1 MKSDTP
7 LDYAVFQ
14 LSPKHS
20 RCELFVS
27 SDGSTEKI
35 ASGLLKP
42 FVSHLQIAEEQLASG
57 SQSVKLEVGRQKNAE
72 AWFTKGTLER
82 FVRFVSTPEVL
93 ELVNTFDA
101 EMSQLEA
108 ARRIYSQGAGSQ
120 LSGGDGSGVAAADDA
135 TKKELLRAIDVRLL
149 AVRQDLSTTCSR
161 AAAAGFNIDSVS
173 ELQMFAERFDAHRLN
188 EACGKFIS
196 LSERRPEIFQPWKSG
211 PDDRTVRSSY
221 GSDMS
226 IDDEPTSPLA
236 RQGSATCQQL
246 NPPSVTFTADLTF
259 SRESSVEREEGKE
272 KTKDAIPEKDK
283 REESSTPDQNV
294 SIQASQ
300 PTRRLSVQDRI
311 NMFENKQKENSG
323 GKPAVVVKSVE
334 LRRLSSDLSA
344 SGGLAEKGVLRRW
357 SGASDMSIDLSADK
371 KDTESPCC
379 TPVSSVVSQSKMV
392 SNSNDGT
399 TEVSSIAKPEI
410 KVVPSFGRIHDSRSH
425 GVSFND
431 SEGVSESGKSN
442 SNLVSGKIG
451 GLKHPVLGKTQSRS
465 FISVSE
471 DGDCSEGNCKT
482 SIGGKNEGIV
492 ELQNQEKLKGSQS
505 GEESTGSHGV
515 NDQASSLNH
524 IKPFVSK
531 SGEQLKVPNHI
542 KLFVSRSGEQ
552 CKGPNQS
559 TSNSREDFKS
569 RDESTQQNQK
579 ATRKTAVESG
589 VLEYDAGSKIKK
601 AFAAR
606 YRGIEGDSFSDKKE
620 VKPVGEIEVADK
632 KVSYMSEKVSSTSVP
647 SIEDSGLQ
655 RPKLNGQGLTAEL
668 NKKARVQLDESS
680 FSDNRTLY
688 SAKVITEAQEGF
700 DSFTTPPPDQV
711 QRIRQSKGNQELND
725 ELKLKA
731 NELERLFA
739 EHKSRVPTDQSN
751 STLKGKSGER
761 ETQLEPSS
769 SLRYTNPV
777 ADIAPQSSDIYQ
789 STEPTRF
796 PKNSTKFNVA
806 SPLKT
811 IDAINKNFSELS
823 IQEGSRGKL
832 YDRYMQKRDA
842 KLKEEW
848 SSNRAEKEARFKSM
862 QDSLERNR
870 SEMKGKIS
878 GSADTQDS
886 VLSARRRAER
896 LRSYNSKSVLKG
908 DQQDLD
914 FGDSEDDEEA
924 LDFQNRLHDD
934 RALDNTLFRDGFS
947 RGAQGKKLL
956 PPSKSSSSTTPRT
969 SAVPVPKSSTKYSA
983 NSAKRRMQM
992 ENPLAQSVPNFSD
1005 LRKENAKP
1013 SPGATSSKTTRSLVR
1028 NYSRSKSTNDEGAIV
1043 REDKSRR
1050 SHSLRKSSANPSDFG
1065 EMMSPLD
1072 SNGVNL
1078 TPIKFDVDTMKNVS
1092 VKPFLKKGSRANF
1105 VSQTS
1110 IAREKASLVSEF
1122 IKNEE
1127 ENNDMESG
1135 PDEFVSV
1142 GKSEVEEEF
1151 EVLNTEDNQKIFNNG
1166 EPKQGLEAEKLT
1178 KSGSENG
1185 DITTLVS
1192 QLPTIDSMQ
1201 DWPDESPASW
1211 NYSHRQNPFSY
1222 PHEMSDIDA
1231 SVDSPVGSPASW
1243 NSNSYNQIETDSAR
1257 MRKKWG
1263 TAQKPMLVAHS
1274 SNNLPRKDMKSGFKR
1289 LLKFGRKSRGSD
1301 ILVDWISATTS
1312 EGDDD
1317 TEDGRDPANRLSE
1330 DSRKSRMGFSHV
1342 QQQPYEDSFNETEF
1356 VNESVQSSQ
1365 NSIPAPPA
1373 NFKLRED
1380 HMSGSSIKPPGH
1392 SFRYPHSEAKEV
1404 TRSLDKLFPT
1414 ESFTVQ
1420 NDRCSHFRM
1429 QP

>member
-1 MKSDTP
+1 MTKMKSDMP

-42 FVSHLQIAEEQLASG
+42 FVSHLQITEEQLASG
-57 SQSVKLEVGRQKNAE
+57 SQSVKLEVGRQKNVE
-72 AWFTKGTLER
+72 TWFTKGTLER

-108 ARRIYSQGAGSQ
+108 ARMIYSQGAGSQ
-120 LSGGDGSGVAAADDA
+120 LSGGGGSGVAAADDA

-149 AVRQDLSTTCSR
+149 AVRHDLSTTCSR

-196 LSERRPEIFQPWKSG
+196 LSERRPEIVQPWKSG
-211 PDDRTVRSSY
+211 SYDRTVRSSY

-226 IDDEPTSPLA
+226 IDDEPTSPLT
-236 RQGSATCQQL
+236 RQEPAMCQQL
-246 NPPSVTFTADLTF
+246 NPPSATFTANPTF

-272 KTKDAIPEKDK
+272 KTKDTTPEKGKEKTKDTIPEKDK
-283 REESSTPDQNV
+283 REESSTPDQTV

-300 PTRRLSVQDRI
+300 PMRRLSVQDRI

-344 SGGLAEKGVLRRW
+344 AGGLAEKGVLRRW

-371 KDTESPCC
+371 KDTESPSC
-379 TPVSSVVSQSKMV
+379 TPVSSVVSQSKKA

-425 GVSFND
+425 GVSFNG
-431 SEGVSESGKSN
+431 SERVSESNKSN
-442 SNLVSGKIG
+442 SYLSSGKIG
-451 GLKHPVLGKTQSRS
+451 GLKHQVLGKTQSRY
-465 FISVSE
+465 FISVS

-505 GEESTGSHGV
+505 GEQSTGSHGV
-515 NDQASSLNH
+515 NDLASSLNH
-524 IKPFVSK
+524 IKPFVGK
-531 SGEQLKVPNHI
+531 S
-542 KLFVSRSGEQ
+542 EQ

-559 TSNSREDFKS
+559 TSNSMEDFKS
-569 RDESTQQNQK
+569 RDESTQRNQK
-579 ATRKTAVESG
+579 STRKTAVESG

-606 YRGIEGDSFSDKKE
+606 YKGIEGDSSADQKE

-632 KVSYMSEKVSSTSVP
+632 KVSYISEKVSTTSVP

-655 RPKLNGQGLTAEL
+655 RPKINGQGLTAEH

-700 DSFTTPPPDQV
+700 DSFTTPLPNQV

-725 ELKLKA
+725 ELKMKA

-739 EHKSRVPTDQSN
+739 EHKSRVPTDQFN

-761 ETQLEPSS
+761 ESQLEPLS
-769 SLRYTNPV
+769 SLRYTKPV
-777 ADIAPQSSDIYQ
+777 ADIAHQSSDIYQ

-806 SPLKT
+806 SPVKT

-823 IQEGSRGKL
+823 IQEGSRGKF

-862 QDSLERNR
+862 QDSLEMNR
-870 SEMKGKIS
+870 SEMKAKMS

-896 LRSYNSKSVLKG
+896 LRSYNSKSILKG

-914 FGDSEDDEEA
+914 FCDSEDDGEEA

-934 RALDNTLFRDGFS
+934 RDLNNTLFRDGFS

-956 PPSKSSSSTTPRT
+956 PPSNSSSSTTPRT
-969 SAVPVPKSSTKYSA
+969 SAVPVPKSATKYSA
-983 NSAKRRMQM
+983 NSVKRRMQM

-1013 SPGATSSKTTRSLVR
+1013 SPGATSSKTTRSQVR

-1050 SHSLRKSSANPSDFG
+1050 SNSLRKSSANPSNFG
-1065 EMMSPLD
+1065 EMSPLD

-1078 TPIKFDVDTMKNVS
+1078 TPLNFDVDTMKNVS
-1092 VKPFLKKGSRANF
+1092 MKPFLKKGSRTNF
-1105 VSQTS
+1105 VSQAS

-1127 ENNDMESG
+1127 ENNVESG
-1135 PDEFVSV
+1135 ADEFVSV

-1151 EVLNTEDNQKIFNNG
+1151 ELLNTEDNQKIFNNG

-1185 DITTLVS
+1185 DFTTLVS

-1201 DWPDESPASW
+1201 DWLEESPVSW
-1211 NYSHRQNPFSY
+1211 NHSHQQNPFSY

-1231 SVDSPVGSPASW
+1231 SADSPVGSPASW
-1243 NSNSYNQIETDSAR
+1243 NSNSYNQIEADSAR

-1274 SNNLPRKDMKSGFKR
+1274 SNNIRRKDMKSGFKR

-1342 QQQPYEDSFNETEF
+1342 QRQPYEDSFNETEF

-1365 NSIPAPPA
+1365 NSIPTPPA

-1380 HMSGSSIKPPGH
+1380 HMSGSSIKAPR
-1392 SFRYPHSEAKEV
+1392 SFFSLS
-1404 TRSLDKLFPT
+1404 TFRSKGSDSKP
-1414 ESFTVQ
+1414 
-1420 NDRCSHFRM
+1420 R
-1429 QP
+1429 